1 MDVSDITPLLDQ
13 LDGNIDNLE
22 DALEPLLKNLQ
33 DVASKL
39 PLLDKAKLFVLV
51 SYSIES
57 ALFCEFMRL
66 LKPSMAYCMLR
77 Q

>member
-1 MDVSDITPLLDQ
+1 MDVTDITPLLDQ

-22 DALEPLLKNLQ
+22 DALEPLLKNLH
-33 DVASKL
+33 DVSSKL

-57 ALFCEFMRL
+57 ALFCKFSDLWDPRMVL
-66 LKPSMAYCMLR
+66 GS
-77 Q
+77 